1 MAEPAMQGPLA
12 GEIRLAVFIAQTHT
26 DVAGPPSRVLLAQ
39 CKSLCVERMLLGR
52 SPRTRLVGGFDT
64 LGVAAEALNQLS
76 NGSGAEAEIVGD
88 GRSGLAATDPL
99 SNEFANGQREWRRH
113 GNPRK

>member
-1 MAEPAMQGPLA
+1 MQGPLA
-12 GEIRLAVFIAQTHT
+12 GEISLAVFIAQTHA

-39 CKSLCVERMLLGR
+39 CKSLGVERVFGR
-52 SPRTRLVGGFDT
+52 SAGARLVGGFDT
-64 LGVAAEALNQLS
+64 LGLIAEALNQLS

-99 SNEFANGQREWRRH
+99 LNEFANGQREWRRH